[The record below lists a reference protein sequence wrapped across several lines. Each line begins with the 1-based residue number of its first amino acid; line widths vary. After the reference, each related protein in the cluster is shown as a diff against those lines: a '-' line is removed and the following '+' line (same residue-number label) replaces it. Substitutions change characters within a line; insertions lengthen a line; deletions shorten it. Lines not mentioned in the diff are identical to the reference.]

1 MKVEIEQF
9 GSQIGVNNNIT
20 DAFKQKKLHLLLTV
34 KDDHNK
40 MKSEYILT
48 GSEALDLANRIND
61 LLNDELTQELGF
73 TYS

>member
-9 GSQIGVNNNIT
+9 GSQMGVNNNIT

-48 GSEALDLANRIND
+48 GSEALDLANKIND
-61 LLNDELTQELGF
+61 LLNDKLTQELGF
-73 TYS
+73 SYN